1 MPKAQKERKGRQASK
16 KKPYEAPKPKAAP
29 AKPKEKVSLFERRP
43 RNFGIGGSIQP
54 KRDLTRFVRWPHY
67 IKLQRQK
74 RILLQRLK
82 VPPPIHQFSRTID
95 KNTAIQLFK
104 LLTKYRPEDKASKKK
119 RLLALAQQ
127 KVKAQQKPKKQKT
140 EAKPDAAPKPAAPAA
155 KPPAPK
161 KPPPTVKYGL
171 NHITALV
178 EQKKA
183 KLVVIAHDVDPIELV
198 VWLPVLCRKLG
209 IPFVIVKGKARL
221 GAVVRK
227 KTATALALTRVNKE
241 DQSALQNLISNTR
254 DLYAERFKQ
263 VGGGKLGPK
272 SRARISKKEKVFAKE
287 HEKTTGGR

>member
-1 MPKAQKERKGRQASK
+1 
-16 KKPYEAPKPKAAP
+16 
-29 AKPKEKVSLFERRP
+29 
-43 RNFGIGGSIQP
+43 
-54 KRDLTRFVRWPHY
+54 
-67 IKLQRQK
+67 
-74 RILLQRLK
+74 
-82 VPPPIHQFSRTID
+82 
-95 KNTAIQLFK
+95 LFK
-104 LLTKYRPEDKASKKK
+104 LLTKYKPEDKASKKK

-140 EAKPDAAPKPAAPAA
+140 GEAKPGEAKPDAKPAAPAA

-241 DQSALQNLISNTR
+241 DQSALQNIISNTR

-272 SRARISKKEKVFAKE
+272 SRARISKKEKVIAKD